1 VIGFRILTRRR
12 RGAPAGG
19 PHLATLLLPLL
30 LVLGLAL
37 ASPEAPPK
45 LLPARAVSP
54 ADLDVW
60 QQLPRAE
67 KGAGQPLPMWVRALA
82 PTLPHTVAAM
92 LELDYRH
99 RACSPIEPKLRAKLR
114 WVAAHA
120 LGCAY
125 GEAYAAADLVRGG
138 GSLADLRRLCG
149 DFAGL
154 PEAEQVALAFARKMA
169 RKPHETTDAEVAQ
182 LLRHYGEKQVVAM
195 VLLLAYANF
204 QDRLVLALDLP
215 VEPGGPRR
223 PLEVK
228 FAPVPLGANLTRP
241 RKGVPA
247 QPPVPPVR
255 FAANTSRN
263 GLDFPA
269 LQEAIEKQR
278 TRRGRIR
285 LPDEPGAIHWG
296 LVCRTYQPELAAAWA
311 ACRHH
316 FGAEANQ
323 DPVFE
328 ASVFWVVSGARE
340 SFY

>member
-1 VIGFRILTRRR
+1 VIGFRIPTRRR
-12 RGAPAGG
+12 GIPARG

-30 LVLGLAL
+30 LVLGLAP
-37 ASPEAPPK
+37 ASPEAPPR
-45 LLPARAVSP
+45 LPSACTVSS
-54 ADLDVW
+54 ADADVW
-60 QQLPRAE
+60 KQLPRAE
-67 KGAGQPLPMWVRALA
+67 KGAGQPLPAWARTLA

-99 RACSPIEPKLRAKLR
+99 RAGGPIEPKLRAKLR

-125 GEAYAAADLVRGG
+125 GEAYAAADLVRCGG
-138 GSLADLRRLCG
+138 RPDDLRRLRG

-154 PEAEQVALAFARKMA
+154 PEVERAALAFARKMA

-195 VLLLAYANF
+195 VLLLAHANF

-223 PLEVK
+223 PLDVK
-228 FAPVPLGANLTRP
+228 FAPIPLGANLAMP
-241 RKGVPA
+241 RKGM
-247 QPPVPPVR
+247 PVR
-255 FAANTSRN
+255 PVATPPRPAAAAGGN
-263 GLDFPA
+263 GLDFLK
-269 LQEAIEKQR
+269 LQGEIEKQR